1 MRRPAMLR
9 KGGPAILGLLALGTI
24 LIPPAAA
31 QAQDAEPAGVRLRP
45 SLGFEYFSRTVLWDE
60 DASASTLTAA
70 LAFLRAELEFRPGGR
85 IGLFAGYSFSN
96 YNGLIFRGLPFSVD
110 YQAGTIGSLVWGGD
124 FEERFAT
131 LGDVEI
137 GVQAQFMMSLAR
149 TKDFEMPSLNV
160 TSSLEGKG
168 TWSRI
173 LAGPVVR
180 YTGYENFTPYLCVSY
195 NRTWGTFTMTE
206 AVGELGGTEEKK
218 ILARGPVAVVI
229 GTVFEPLT
237 MIKIKAQ
244 LTAVPFRKL
253 AGGLET
259 DYTASATAVFS
270 F

>member
-9 KGGPAILGLLALGTI
+9 TRGPAVLALLALVTVF
-24 LIPPAAA
+24 IPPAAA
-31 QAQDAEPAGVRLRP
+31 QAQDAEPGGVRFHP
-45 SLGFEYFSRTVLWDE
+45 SLGIEYFSRTMFWDE
-60 DASASTLTAA
+60 DASASMLIAA
-70 LAFLRAELEFRPGGR
+70 FAFLRAELEFRPGGR
-85 IGLFAGYSFSN
+85 IGLFGGYSFSN
-96 YNGLIFRGLPFSVD
+96 YNGLIFRELPFSID
-110 YQAGTIGSLVWGGD
+110 YQAGNIGSFAWGAD

-149 TKDFEMPSLNV
+149 TNDFEMPSLNIAG
-160 TSSLEGKG
+160 SLEGKG

-173 LAGPVVR
+173 LAGPLVR
-180 YTGYENFTPYLCVSY
+180 YTGYENFTPYLSVSY
-195 NRTWGTFTMTE
+195 NRTWGSFTMTE

-229 GTVFEPLT
+229 GTVFEPLA

-259 DYTASATAVFS
+259 DYAVSATAVFS